1 MGKGSHQMIID
12 PRSSARMIGVHADL
26 MRVVYRAATIT
37 PIDFIVTEGVRSLG
51 RQKQLKAAGASK
63 TLRSRHLTGHA
74 IDLAARVD
82 GEIRWDWPLYHKL
95 AAAMKEAARLE
106 GVQIE
111 WGGDWKGGFIDGPHF
126 QLPFSTY
133 PEIK

>member
-1 MGKGSHQMIID
+1 
-12 PRSSARMIGVHADL
+12 
-26 MRVVYRAATIT
+26 
-37 PIDFIVTEGVRSLG
+37 
-51 RQKQLKAAGASK
+51 
-63 TLRSRHLTGHA
+63 
-74 IDLAARVD
+74 
-82 GEIRWDWPLYHKL
+82 
-95 AAAMKEAARLE
+95 MKEAARLE

>member
-1 MGKGSHQMIID
+1 M
-12 PRSSARMIGVHADL
+12 P
-26 MRVVYRAATIT
+26 
-37 PIDFIVTEGVRSLG
+37 
-51 RQKQLKAAGASK
+51 
-63 TLRSRHLTGHA
+63 

-111 WGGDWKGGFIDGPHF
+111 WGGDWKTDSKMARIFNCHFPHIRRNHEPI
-126 QLPFSTY
+126 QNKADRRTG
-133 PEIK
+133 